1 MAQSVKLNKKNA
13 SKQPFVVVLR
23 ELVRAYQAFVS
34 FDARHIRQYGITV
47 PQADVIFTLG
57 NTKGMVFKE
66 LGEHTL
72 TTKGTLTG
80 IVDRLEQKGLVK
92 RSLCPKDRRQMYVLL
107 TNKGEKFFN
116 KVFPIHMSNL
126 QQQFN
131 SMTKSDMNQAVLF
144 LKKIKRVF

>member
-1 MAQSVKLNKKNA
+1 MAQLLKLNEKNA
-13 SKQPFVVVLR
+13 ARQPFVAVIR
-23 ELVRAYQAFVS
+23 ELVRAYQAFVT
-34 FDARHIRQYGITV
+34 FDARHIRQYGLTT

-57 NTKGMVFKE
+57 NTEGMVFKE

-107 TNKGEKFFN
+107 TKKGEKFFK
-116 KVFPIHMSNL
+116 KVFPIHINKL
-126 QQQFN
+126 RQQFN
-131 SMTKSDMNQAVLF
+131 SMTKSDMRKAVLL
-144 LKKIKRVF
+144 LKKIKQVF